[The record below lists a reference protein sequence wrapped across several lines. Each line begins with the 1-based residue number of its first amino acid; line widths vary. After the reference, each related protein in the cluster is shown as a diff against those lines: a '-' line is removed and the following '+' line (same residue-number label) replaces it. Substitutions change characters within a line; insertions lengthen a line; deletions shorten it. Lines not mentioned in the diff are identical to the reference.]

1 MKRIICAFLALLLS
15 FCTCLASGAP
25 SDEACLMPGDKGY
38 EVKAIQTVLKNKK
51 YYGGEVD
58 GIYDRATLEA
68 VNAYLAD
75 NGFDADGTVTREVLS
90 LMGLYSADETT
101 KQCMLKSDEKL
112 RLTASSKGKVLA
124 SLKAGGTYQL
134 ISSSKGWS
142 KIRLNGVGVEGY
154 VRTSKIVRTDSNKTV
169 LVAPNRS
176 MARGEQSADVVTLQ
190 KRLTELGYY
199 DYTPSGSYGSVTY
212 MAIRAFQSHNSLER
226 TGVASI
232 ETLELLF
239 SDEAQP
245 RDLVLEENEISKD
258 VCAPGESIQE
268 QMADYA
274 QTLLGIPYILGA
286 KGPKAYD
293 CSGFTSRVFRD
304 FGIEIPRSAY
314 AQGHTSSV
322 GKKIENIKDLQVGDM
337 VFFNTNPNDGDECDH
352 VGIFVGENRFVHASF
367 AEGEIIVSDITKHY
381 WKKIFSWGRRVEM

>member
-1 MKRIICAFLALLLS
+1 MKKLICAILVVLLALS
-15 FCTCLASGAP
+15 ACVAYGAP
-25 SDEACLMPGDKGY
+25 EICLMPGDKGN
-38 EVKAIQTVLKNKK
+38 EVKALQTVLKNKK
-51 YYGGEVD
+51 YYQGDVN
-58 GIYDRATLEA
+58 GIYDRNTLKA

-75 NGFDADGTVTREVLS
+75 NGFEENGNVTREVLT
-90 LMGLYSADETT
+90 LMGLHSGAQSK
-101 KQCMLKSDEKL
+101 KQCVLKSDEKL
-112 RLTASSKGKVLA
+112 RLTASSRGKVLV
-124 SLKAGGTYQL
+124 SLCSGDSFEL

-154 VRTSKIVRTDSNKTV
+154 VRTSKIKSSNTNKTE
-169 LVAPNRS
+169 LIPPSRS
-176 MARGEQSADVVTLQ
+176 VARGEQSADVVTIQ

-212 MAIRAFQSHNSLER
+212 MAIRAFQSHNCLEV

-232 ETLELLF
+232 ETLGLLF

-245 RDLVLEENEISKD
+245 RDYVIEENEISKD

-314 AQGHTSSV
+314 AQGYTNSV
-322 GKKIENIKDLQVGDM
+322 GEKITKIADLQVGDM
-337 VFFNTNPNDGDECDH
+337 VFFNTNPNDGDKCDH
-352 VGIFVGENRFVHASF
+352 VGIYVGESRFVHASF

-381 WKKIFSWGRRVEM
+381 WRKIFSWGRRVAM

>member
-1 MKRIICAFLALLLS
+1 
-15 FCTCLASGAP
+15 
-25 SDEACLMPGDKGY
+25 MPGDKGY

-75 NGFDADGTVTREVLS
+75 NGFDADGTVNREVLS
-90 LMGLYSADETT
+90 LMGLYSGDETT
-101 KQCMLKSDEKL
+101 KQCVLKSDEKL

-134 ISSSKGWS
+134 IRSSKGWS

-337 VFFNTNPNDGDECDH
+337 VFFNTNPNDGDKCDH